1 MRINKL
7 ICLALLC
14 ALCVGETWAQR
25 GKRAMNRI
33 DREVQ
38 ETVFIPKGTWM
49 AGGTVSYSEHD
60 EGNLNFLVLKNVE
73 GKGSEMCIRD
83 SLWIRY
89 GQEFHRYGCHL
100 RRLLPNGAE
109 PADRYRSRDDG
120 FYHRLVGRR
129 GIGWRDGFRFQV
141 DRPKD
146 EPDRGGA
153 SACLL
158 RQFQDQPLLDQHRH
172 DLLSLMEKI

>member
-73 GKGSEMCIRD
+73 EKATTSVSVPTWVTSSATT
-83 SLWIRY
+83 SLR
-89 GQEFHRYGCHL
+89 
-100 RRLLPNGAE
+100 
-109 PADRYRSRDDG
+109 
-120 FYHRLVGRR
+120 
-129 GIGWRDGFRFQV
+129 
-141 DRPKD
+141 
-146 EPDRGGA
+146 
-153 SACLL
+153 ACVS
-158 RQFQDQPLLDQHRH
+158 PTTATT
-172 DLLSLMEKI
+172 ST